1 MASSDVVILQDSTFD
16 AEVKKSDVPVLV
28 DFWAEW
34 CGPCKAIAPFVDDLA
49 RRYSGKLKVCKMDVD
64 NNPQI
69 PQGFN
74 IRSIPTFIV
83 FKGGSVVGSVV
94 AADKAKLEELVK
106 KATA

>member
-16 AEVKKSDVPVLV
+16 AEVKASAVPVLV